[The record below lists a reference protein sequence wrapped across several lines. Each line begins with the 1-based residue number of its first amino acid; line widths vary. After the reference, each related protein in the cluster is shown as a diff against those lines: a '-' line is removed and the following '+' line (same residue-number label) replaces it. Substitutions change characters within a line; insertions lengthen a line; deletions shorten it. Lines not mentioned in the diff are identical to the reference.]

1 MFSELSLIKVCD
13 NLFVDKHNRES
24 ALSLFDLL
32 AAVYNANN
40 HLPKVSSHVWLVFH
54 AHTED
59 LPTFIPLHTPFIPLN
74 TPFMLS
80 YLAKVDFSQVLTTF
94 RPLLPSSVP
103 GMSTIPIEACILSH
117 ALT

>member
-40 HLPKVSSHVWLVFH
+40 HLPTVSSQVWLVFH

-59 LPTFIPLHTPFIPLN
+59 LPTFIPLHTPFI
-74 TPFMLS
+74 LS